1 MRDSHRAEAER
12 LLVRAV
18 EEEARRTGGRTD
30 SGALLARAR
39 GAFDTMA
46 AGAADEYAAYTQAL
60 DAAGAGQQPLS
71 ARFSRATLG
80 TPLLVTGVAAAAAF
94 GADLALGTATGLALG
109 AGAVVAVAGTT
120 ATMARVT
127 ASHWP
132 AAHRRAGERNQPGGP
147 EQLRLEWLTALEVRG
162 IRPFLDQQ
170 RMLTAS
176 ARPPKKKAGASVVAQ
191 LRGGDRSAAART
203 RSLLE
208 QSFGHLPAVDG
219 PFAGRRG
226 ELAQIAQ
233 WVHAARAATET
244 RPTVVVLHGTPGSGR
259 TTLAARAAH
268 SLKDQFRG
276 ACVVDLRG
284 DVAGEAPLPTRDA
297 LLHLLNRLGA
307 PREQLL
313 FRERSS
319 ADQQVRRLSELYHQ
333 HLTGT
338 PVAIVLDDATDAAQ
352 VRTLL
357 PERSDSLVLVTA
369 REPLEL
375 PADIP
380 ARVHHLP
387 VGGLDAAG
395 AEELLRESALDE
407 EAGPYDYPS
416 TDTVV
421 ELCGGLP
428 LALRVAGSALGARTR
443 AELAEAL
450 GAYGPVAPVERALW
464 LRYTDQPEAARR
476 LLRRLALA
484 GRASLGAA
492 AAASLLSSEEQ
503 EAARLLESLA
513 RAGLLVHVRGARYRL
528 HDLVRDFALARLA
541 DEEPA
546 ADRTAAQ
553 ERLIQNYAELAD
565 AVIRMVDGKMSTRAG
580 QFGSHG
586 FSSLDAALRW
596 LDDESSFITSAL
608 RHAEGVDQ
616 RAVLHLLGAL
626 CDYCLL
632 RGDLYRLGE
641 ISELTQAVDQGLL
654 ERSVQWRT
662 GIAARQLGELDKAR
676 TTLSS
681 VVGLYREA
689 NNDAGAAL
697 ALCSLGITLHHQ
709 GNLTEAS
716 ARLREAL
723 GLQASPEQAEDRAWS
738 LHALAAVER
747 DRANP
752 AEALTLLD
760 TALALHR
767 EGESLH
773 GEAWTHFQLGQVCL
787 RLGEV
792 ARAEEELSTALDL
805 YGRTRDERGE
815 AWALT
820 QLARARLMDGDGGST
835 AAVEQLR
842 GALDRHRGNE
852 DARGEAWTRYYL
864 GQALEEDGDT
874 DQAVRELERA
884 RTMFSRMRDVYGLAC
899 ARHHSGRVTRDQR
912 AAQTGNLRNSGFA
925 RQLLVDARAD
935 FRRIG
940 VAHGE
945 AWTCLELAL
954 VDGGNNR
961 AAQALE
967 LCGEAITLFAS
978 YGDVRGGDW
987 AAFLRCTLLPYASPG
1002 GSEVGTA
1009 VAQQELAD
1017 LLEAAHP
1024 LRDAKLE
1031 DCAHAYR
1038 VVLNRGVDLDDGWQA
1053 WRLGLTPS
1061 RHAREV
1067 MGVPV
1072 GVRP

>member
-30 SGALLARAR
+30 SGALLARGR
-39 GAFDTMA
+39 GALDTMA
-46 AGAADEYAAYTQAL
+46 AGAAEEYAAYTQAL
-60 DAAGAGQQPLS
+60 DAAGAGRQPLS

-120 ATMARVT
+120 ATVARVT

-132 AAHRRAGERNQPGGP
+132 AAHRRAGELNQPGGP
-147 EQLRLEWLTALEVRG
+147 EQLRLQWLTALEVRG

-170 RMLTAS
+170 RVLTA
-176 ARPPKKKAGASVVAQ
+176 ATRTPKKASASGVAQ

-208 QSFGHLPAVDG
+208 QSFGHLPSAEG
-219 PFAGRRG
+219 SFAGRRT
-226 ELAQIAQ
+226 ELAQITR

-244 RPTVVVLHGTPGSGR
+244 RPTVVVLHGAPGSGR
-259 TTLAARAAH
+259 TALAVRAAH
-268 SLKDQFRG
+268 ALKDQFRG

-284 DVAGEAPLPTRDA
+284 DVAGESPLPTRDA

-319 ADQQVRRLSELYHQ
+319 AEQQVRRLSELYHQ

-338 PVAIVLDDATDAAQ
+338 PVTIVLDDATDAAQ
-352 VRTLL
+352 VRTLV

-375 PADIP
+375 PEDVP
-380 ARVHHLP
+380 ARVYHLP
-387 VGGLDAAG
+387 VGGLDSAG
-395 AEELLRESALDE
+395 AEELLREAAQDE

-416 TDTVV
+416 TDAVV

-443 AELAEAL
+443 AELAAAL
-450 GAYGPVAPVERALW
+450 GAYGPVEPVERALW
-464 LRYTDQPEAARR
+464 LRYTDQPEPARR

-492 AAASLLSSEEQ
+492 AAASLLSSDEQ
-503 EAARLLESLA
+503 EAGRLLETLS

-528 HDLVRDFALARLA
+528 HDLVRAFALARLT

-553 ERLIQNYAELAD
+553 ERLVQNYAELAD

-616 RAVLHLLGAL
+616 GAVLHLLGAL

-641 ISELTQAVDQGLL
+641 ISELTRSVDQGLL

-689 NNDAGAAL
+689 QNDAGAAL

-709 GNLTEAS
+709 GNLAEAS
-716 ARLREAL
+716 ARLREAI

-747 DRANP
+747 DRANLS
-752 AEALTLLD
+752 EALTLLD

-773 GEAWTHFQLGQVCL
+773 GEAWSHFQLGQVCL
-787 RLGEV
+787 RMGEV
-792 ARAEEELSTALDL
+792 ARAEEELTTALDL

-820 QLARARLMDGDGGST
+820 QLGRARLMDGDVSST
-835 AAVEQLR
+835 APAVEQLR
-842 GALDRHRGNE
+842 GALARHRGNE

-874 DQAVRELERA
+874 DQAVRELERS

-954 VDGGNNR
+954 IDGGNNR

-967 LCGEAITLFAS
+967 LCGKAITLFAS

-1009 VAQQELAD
+1009 VAQQELSD

-1031 DCAHAYR
+1031 DCAEAFR

>member
-39 GAFDTMA
+39 GALDTMA
-46 AGAADEYAAYTQAL
+46 AGAADEYAAYTRAL
-60 DAAGAGQQPLS
+60 DAAGAGRQPLS
-71 ARFSRATLG
+71 ARFSRASLG
-80 TPLLVTGVAAAAAF
+80 TPMLVTGVAAAAAF
-94 GADLALGTATGLALG
+94 GADLALGTETGLALG

-120 ATMARVT
+120 ATVARVT

-147 EQLRLEWLTALEVRG
+147 EQLRLAWLTALEVRG

-176 ARPPKKKAGASVVAQ
+176 ARPPQKSGASVVAQ
-191 LRGGDRSAAART
+191 LRGGDRSGAART

-219 PFAGRRG
+219 PFAGRRA
-226 ELAQIAQ
+226 ELAQIAR

-244 RPTVVVLHGTPGSGR
+244 RPTVVVLHGAPGSGR
-259 TTLAARAAH
+259 TTLAVRAAH
-268 SLKDQFRG
+268 ALKDQFRG

-284 DVAGEAPLPTRDA
+284 EVAGEAPLPTRDA

-319 ADQQVRRLSELYHQ
+319 AEQHVRRLGELYHQ
-333 HLTGT
+333 HLAGT
-338 PVAIVLDDATDAAQ
+338 PVTIVLDDATDAAQ
-352 VRTLL
+352 VRTLV

-375 PADIP
+375 PEDTP
-380 ARVHHLP
+380 ARVYHLP

-395 AEELLRESALDE
+395 AEELLRESAHDE

-443 AELAEAL
+443 AELAAAL

-464 LRYTDQPEAARR
+464 LRYTDQSDAARR

-492 AAASLLSSEEQ
+492 AAASLLSSDEQ
-503 EAARLLESLA
+503 EAGRLLEALA
-513 RAGLLVHVRGARYRL
+513 GAGLLVHVRGARYRL
-528 HDLVRDFALARLA
+528 HDLVRDFALARLL

-608 RHAEGVDQ
+608 RHTEGVDQ
-616 RAVLHLLGAL
+616 GAVLHLLGAL

-689 NNDAGAAL
+689 HNDAGAAL

-709 GNLTEAS
+709 GNLSEAS

-723 GLQASPEQAEDRAWS
+723 ALQASPELAEDRAWS

-747 DRANP
+747 DRADL

-787 RLGEV
+787 RMGEV

-820 QLARARLMDGDGGST
+820 QLARARLLDGD
-835 AAVEQLR
+835 AAPAVEELR
-842 GALDRHRGNE
+842 GALARHRGNE

-912 AAQTGNLRNSGFA
+912 ATQTGNLRNSGFA

-935 FRRIG
+935 FKRIG

-945 AWTCLELAL
+945 AWACLELAL
-954 VDGGNNR
+954 IDGGNNR

-967 LCGEAITLFAS
+967 LCGEAVTLFAS

-1024 LRDAKLE
+1024 LRDAELQ
-1031 DCAHAYR
+1031 DCAEAFR